1 MNNNHPEVFR
11 FYNNVFTKS
20 PNKKVINDLFYWGKE
35 IPKEKY
41 NILLD
46 ILKQLNDIK
55 KSLDPLIKLGIVFDI
70 WLTGGSVRDFLLN
83 KETLIK
89 DLDVMIQLNTYCDIE
104 LLHIDR
110 FLKETNFKVDTPK
123 LKKLSLRDSEK
134 PFSLWTHTNKYYK
147 SKKRRQKEDKTKEQV
162 YFDIFTLAL
171 GQHFEIEEFY
181 PPKEKTI
188 ENAESYLDL
197 RLKSVIKIKKDSW
210 KWPVDILMTDYDIDG
225 FLQGFDVGICQAS
238 LEYVNKEDLL
248 KQKDT
253 IPKKPEDLLK
263 LAQINYSFLEDIK
276 NKELKLRVTNGM
288 EVNQIINS
296 LENHFPRLE
305 EKYDWKIV
313 INYMNI
319 DFTEN
324 FNWDK
329 EELENLLKKDKKG
342 IISMVKNYFLSRKIK
357 NNLDEKSISITPQKN
372 EKKIKI

>member
-11 FYNNVFTKS
+11 FYTNVFTKN
-20 PNKKVINDLFYWGKE
+20 PNRKIINDLFYWGKE

-41 NILLD
+41 DILLD
-46 ILKQLNDIK
+46 MLKQLDDIK

-89 DLDVMIQLNTYCDIE
+89 DLDVMIKLNTYCDLE
-104 LLHIDR
+104 LLQIDK

-123 LKKLSLRDSEK
+123 LKELSLRDSSK
-134 PFSLWTHTNKYYK
+134 PFSLWTHTNKYYR
-147 SKKRRQKEDKTKEQV
+147 SSKRRQKEQKTKDQV
-162 YFDIFTLAL
+162 YFDMFTIAL

-210 KWPVDILMTDYDIDG
+210 KWPVDILMTDYHIDN

-238 LEYVNKEDLL
+238 LEYVNKDDLL
-248 KQKDT
+248 KQKET
-253 IPKKPEDLLK
+253 TPKKPEDLLK
-263 LAQINYSFLEDIK
+263 LAQINHSFLEDVK
-276 NKELKLRVTNGM
+276 NKELKLRITGGM
-288 EVNQIINS
+288 NVNQIINS
-296 LENHFPRLE
+296 LENHIPRLE
-305 EKYDWKIV
+305 KKYDWKIV
-313 INYMNI
+313 INYMNK

-329 EELENLLKKDKKG
+329 EELEKLLKKDKRG
-342 IISMVKNYFLSRKIK
+342 MVSMIKNYFLSRKIK
-357 NNLDEKSISITPQKN
+357 NNLNESSIKYLSDKK